1 MLETYPATIR
11 DNQIEWDAEPPKDL
25 GSGQSIRVH
34 VTLLEKVAAVPT
46 SEQGQRMAA
55 ALERLAAN
63 GTGVGPA
70 DPAAWER
77 ESREDRPLP
86 GRDA

>member
-1 MLETYPATIR
+1 MLETYSATIR

-25 GSGQSIRVH
+25 AAGQSIRVY
-34 VTLLEKVAAVPT
+34 VTLLEKVATIPT

-55 ALERLAAN
+55 ALDRLAAS
-63 GTGVGPA
+63 GAGAGPS

-77 ESREDRPLP
+77 EEREERPLP